1 MYRLVSGCA
10 GLGGRRYPPVGN
22 VEFNGGWGYLLHV
35 PLTDSFGDFCRGS
48 FSGVPRPQI
57 PRRPLEIFTAPEI
70 PCYTTRSLQLTSL
83 HMKLSYTEL
92 MALSAILRSP
102 TRTLVLTRDSST
114 YIDQRRLL
122 DALNRK
128 DIFLLMIEDVKR
140 GAALRGLEVP
150 SVIYDETISAM
161 SFTDE
166 ERAMIHSRVRT
177 PVTGIPGANHE

>member
-1 MYRLVSGCA
+1 
-10 GLGGRRYPPVGN
+10 
-22 VEFNGGWGYLLHV
+22 
-35 PLTDSFGDFCRGS
+35 
-48 FSGVPRPQI
+48 
-57 PRRPLEIFTAPEI
+57 
-70 PCYTTRSLQLTSL
+70 
-83 HMKLSYTEL
+83 MKLSYTEL
-92 MALSAILRSP
+92 TTLSAILRSP

-166 ERAMIHSRVRT
+166 ERAMLHSRVRT
-177 PVTGIPGANHE
+177 PVTGIPGAKHE